1 MKNKMFIS
9 FLDDHHPLNDE
20 DDFLVRKRMNSCLH
34 IRVYRP
40 YSITPVKEETEKL
53 IKI

>member
-1 MKNKMFIS
+1 MKLFCCLY
-9 FLDDHHPLNDE
+9 LDDHHPLNDD

-40 YSITPVKEETEKL
+40 FMLKAVAAEPEKL
-53 IKI
+53 NKI